1 MEQMETAQE
10 TAEADR
16 ASERFLFSEECQLI
30 TFMSVVRG
38 KMEAT
43 NRYVYFFDA
52 SPYKENED
60 RHDFRYEQFSF

>member
-10 TAEADR
+10 TAEADK
-16 ASERFLFSEECQLI
+16 AAERLLFSEECQLI

-43 NRYVYFFDA
+43 RFVFKSWMIYVV
-52 SPYKENED
+52 N
-60 RHDFRYEQFSF
+60 